1 VPVAVQ
7 GLSEEALGRRFPV
20 QAHPRLAL
28 LLRSPQGQRLP
39 ADCALPDP
47 YDGLVGQQPEILP
60 VHDCMGAPLRLH
72 GDPWG
77 LLTLDALQPGRFDTV
92 QAQLPALARLV
103 EQGIEAAQTIRE
115 LADSAAQERERANAL
130 REGARAPRELL
141 GRSPAMQ
148 RLRREIATVAASELT
163 VLILGE
169 TGVGKELVAQ
179 RLHAESLRRERPLV
193 QVNCAALPETLAES
207 ELFGHRR
214 GAFTGA
220 TQARAGRFQLADGG
234 TLFLDEVGELSLP
247 VQAKLLR
254 VLQSGEVQR
263 PGSDEVVHV
272 DVRVIAATNRDL
284 AVEVA
289 AGRFRADLYHRL
301 SVYPLHVPPL
311 RERGRDV
318 LALAEGFLE
327 ENQHRLGAR
336 NLRLSPASKALLLHQ
351 SWPGNVRELEH
362 LVSRAALR
370 ARMEPGRGRWI
381 AIEPRHLLGEV
392 APVNY
397 VPSPAPA
404 AELTA
409 AGTTTSAALPLSA
422 GGGAATRAGV
432 GSGVGAA
439 ADRGASRVWAA
450 ADGPAVP
457 SAAVGEPGQTL
468 REATDAFQR
477 AWIEAVLV
485 RHGGS
490 MAAAARAAGMD
501 RSNFH
506 RLARRL
512 GVAAGRL
519 HGLG

>member
-1 VPVAVQ
+1 MPAMRATA
-7 GLSEEALGRRFPV
+7 SS
-20 QAHPRLAL
+20 
-28 LLRSPQGQRLP
+28 SPFGVLP
-39 ADCALPDP
+39 ANRARNVAGFMRTCA
-47 YDGLVGQQPEILP
+47 
-60 VHDCMGAPLRLH
+60 
-72 GDPWG
+72 
-77 LLTLDALQPGRFDTV
+77 
-92 QAQLPALARLV
+92 
-103 EQGIEAAQTIRE
+103 
-115 LADSAAQERERANAL
+115 RATAL
-130 REGARAPRELL
+130 RAGARAPRELL

-179 RLHAESLRRERPLV
+179 RLHAESLRRERLLV

-207 ELFGHRR
+207 ELFGHRL

-381 AIEPRHLLGEV
+381 AIEPRHLLGEA
-392 APVNY
+392 APVNTLS
-397 VPSPAPA
+397 SPAPA
-404 AELTA
+404 TGFTA
-409 AGTTTSAALPLSA
+409 AVTTASAAPPLPA
-422 GGGAATRAGV
+422 GGGAATPAGA
-432 GSGVGAA
+432 GSGVA
-439 ADRGASRVWAA
+439 ADADSAASRAWAA
-450 ADGPAVP
+450 ADEAAAGP
-457 SAAVGEPGQTL
+457 SAAAGPPGQTL

-477 AWIEAVLV
+477 AWIEAALAQ
-485 RHGGS
+485 HGGS

-519 HGLG
+519 RGLG